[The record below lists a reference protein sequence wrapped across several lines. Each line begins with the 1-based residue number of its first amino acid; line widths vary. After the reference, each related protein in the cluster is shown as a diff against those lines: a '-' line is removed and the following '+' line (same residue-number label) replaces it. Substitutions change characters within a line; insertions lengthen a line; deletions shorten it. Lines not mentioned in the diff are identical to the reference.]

1 MYRNINYKMYLSQG
15 DLKKKQDEQLENE
28 KKLRKEIGQL
38 NIENQWLI
46 NNQKSKKG
54 DWMEGN
60 EGELD
65 SVKKELKEEK
75 EKVKDLSSWKYQ
87 LVEKNTRLEKAN
99 ER

>member
-1 MYRNINYKMYLSQG
+1 MYLSQG

-28 KKLRKEIGQL
+28 KRLSREIGQL

-46 NNQKSKKG
+46 NDQKNKKGKG
-54 DWMEGN
+54 DWMEVN

-87 LVEKNTRLEKAN
+87 LVEKNKELTKDNDR
-99 ER
+99 

>member
-1 MYRNINYKMYLSQG
+1 MYLSQD
-15 DLKKKQDEQLENE
+15 DLK
-28 KKLRKEIGQL
+28 KEIGQL

-46 NNQKSKKG
+46 NDQKNKKG
-54 DWMEGN
+54 KEDWMEVN

-87 LVEKNTRLEKAN
+87 LVEKNKELTKDNDR
-99 ER
+99 